1 MSKNQHLSFED
12 CYAKGIS
19 PFRAVIMSSQ
29 EARFINEQANLGFI
43 KLSEKPATI
52 SIHKFKKDRL
62 VPMLA
67 DGTSAIGE
75 ASPPS
80 TPIST

>member
-1 MSKNQHLSFED
+1 MSKNQHLFFED
-12 CYAKGIS
+12 CYAKNIS
-19 PFRAVIMSSQ
+19 PFRAVIMSAQ

-52 SIHKFKKDRL
+52 AIHKFKKDRL

-67 DGTSAIGE
+67 DGTSAADEGKV
-75 ASPPS
+75 PS
-80 TPIST
+80 TPVSP

>member
-1 MSKNQHLSFED
+1 MSKNQHLSLEA

-43 KLSEKPATI
+43 KLSEKPTTI
-52 SIHKFKKDRL
+52 SLHKFKNDRL
-62 VPMLA
+62 IAILDETATPA
-67 DGTSAIGE
+67 PTSA
-75 ASPPS
+75 PS
-80 TPIST
+80 

>member
-1 MSKNQHLSFED
+1 MSKNQHLSLEA

-43 KLSEKPATI
+43 KLSEKPTTI
-52 SIHKFKKDRL
+52 SLNKFKNDRL
-62 VPMLA
+62 IAVIDESVIAP
-67 DGTSAIGE
+67 SA
-75 ASPPS
+75 P
-80 TPIST
+80 TTT